1 MGIRLNVFLLPG
13 GYTVYWL
20 GSPYPSDQ
28 RYEGYVSYVGS
39 LGIYIVNEARY
50 SARPALPGKLKIR
63 AIVYLTITIN
73 KKYIFKTNSRA

>member
-1 MGIRLNVFLLPG
+1 MNHSG
-13 GYTVYWL
+13 GYTIWWL
-20 GSPYPSDQ
+20 RSPYPIAQ
-28 RYEGYVSYVGS
+28 GHVGNVQHAGTFYIYYVNTVF
-39 LGIYIVNEARY
+39 Y